1 MKIVFISSRPL
12 DDIGGIEAYMKN
24 LTPRL
29 VEKGHEVILYIN
41 GGWFQKSNY
50 KGVTIIAVPSIKHKF
65 ITKILTGIVAT
76 IHSLLFN
83 RKVDLYH
90 YNANAAAL
98 TSFLPLIFKFIVVYQ
113 GHGFEWK
120 RAKWSPFMRRMI
132 QYLDDFVIHVNKNIT
147 MVSQEQSDYIK
158 SRYNK
163 DSYTIPSGVD
173 INNKIYELNF
183 LDECG
188 LKSNEY
194 ILFLGRLV
202 PEKKADVLIDAFIK
216 LNNRD
221 LKLVIAGS
229 DENEKK
235 YIQGL
240 KDKSKVCENIIFL
253 GSVFDDDKEAL
264 IQNCK
269 MFCIPSE
276 LEGLPITLL
285 EAMSYGKICVA
296 SNIEANKEALADCGV
311 YFDVNNSD
319 DLVTMLSYTIS
330 QFDTIQS
337 LGTMAKQRVED
348 HFTWDSI
355 ANQFDVYYKSL
366 VHSK

>member
-1 MKIVFISSRPL
+1 MKIVFIASRLL

-41 GGWFQKSNY
+41 GGWFQKSTY

-65 ITKILTGIVAT
+65 MTKILTGIMAT

-98 TSFLPLIFKFIVVYQ
+98 TSFLPLLFKFIVVYQ

-120 RAKWSPFMRRMI
+120 RAKWSPFMRKMI
-132 QYLDDFVIHVNKNIT
+132 QYLDDFVIYTNKNIT

-173 INNKIYELNF
+173 INNKTYGLNI
-183 LDECG
+183 LDTFG
-188 LKSNEY
+188 LKPNEY
-194 ILFLGRLV
+194 ILSLGRLV
-202 PEKKADVLIDAFIK
+202 PEKKADILIDAFIK
-216 LNNRD
+216 LNDKD

-229 DENEKK
+229 DENEKQ
-235 YIQGL
+235 YIQGM
-240 KDKSKVCENIIFL
+240 KDRAKVYENIIFS

-285 EAMSYGKICVA
+285 EAMSYGKVCLA

-337 LGTMAKQRVED
+337 LGTKAKQRVED
-348 HFTWDSI
+348 TFTWDSI
-355 ANQFDVYYKSL
+355 ADQFDVYYKDL
-366 VHSK
+366 V